1 MVTFVCHHCDQTL
14 KKKQLDKHV
23 YQCSRPAKFICIDCQ
38 KIFVGDDY
46 KSHTQCMTEQEKY
59 HGPYQ
64 KQNKNK
70 QNQQQQQQQQK
81 QQQQKQVQ
89 AEKVT
94 KAAAEEQKEEQAQK
108 KQDKADKKQVT
119 QTAQENE
126 QEEDEQAKSN
136 WKGWKK
142 TIRKVIKQKA
152 NKQIKLRKLKEI
164 VCKKYQECHPEEE
177 MMEIE
182 KFFDEKLASNTKFQ
196 VVNEPYVKL

>member
-1 MVTFVCHHCDQTL
+1 MVTFVCHHCDVTL

-23 YQCSRPAKFICIDCQ
+23 FQCRRPSKFICIDCQ
-38 KIFVGDDY
+38 NTFVGDEY
-46 KSHTQCMTEQEKY
+46 KQHTQCMTEQEKY
-59 HGPYQ
+59 HGPYAQ
-64 KQNKNK
+64 KNKNK
-70 QNQQQQQQQQK
+70 QNQQQQQQQQQK
-81 QQQQKQVQ
+81 QQQEKQAQAQK
-89 AEKVT
+89 ET
-94 KAAAEEQKEEQAQK
+94 KAVIEEQKEEQSQK
-108 KQDKADKKQVT
+108 KQDKADKKQMT
-119 QTAQENE
+119 QAAEENE
-126 QEEDEQAKSN
+126 QEEEQTNSN

-182 KFFDEKLASNTKFQ
+182 KVFDEKLASNTKFQ